1 MDCTNYTTETRKGQH
16 LSLEERVV
24 IQTRLKDGWNTN
36 MIAKELGRS
45 YNCIKTEI
53 KRGMTSLY
61 NGKVMRYKAR
71 TGQMVY
77 ELNRRNC
84 VKSISIMNCMSFIRY
99 VEQKFEEE
107 HWSLDAC
114 VGAALESGEFRR
126 DEIVCTKTLYNYV
139 DAGLMKIKNID
150 LPEKVSR
157 KQKRKRIRE
166 NKRKLGDSIEERP
179 KSVDSREEFGHWEF
193 DSVIGKNGEDEPA
206 VVTMVERKTRKCIW
220 LRVCNHTA
228 DALMEAVKTT
238 FEPYK
243 SCIDQIFKTITADNG
258 SEFVKLNEL
267 KNEVGGV
274 YFTHPYSSFEK
285 GTNECHNKMLR
296 RFIPKGRSI
305 AGYSQEDIDYFA
317 DIINGLPR
325 KILGYKTPDEL
336 FDRELD
342 LIYADFGTA

>member
-16 LSLEERVV
+16 LTLEERYF
-24 IQTRLKDGWNTN
+24 IQFKLKEGWNIN

-45 YNCIKTEI
+45 YNCIKNEI

-71 TGQMVY
+71 VGQAVY
-77 ELNRRNC
+77 ELNRRKC
-84 VKSISIMNCMSFIRY
+84 VKAISIMNVMRFIRY

-114 VGAALESGEFRR
+114 VGKALESGEFSRE
-126 DEIVCTKTLYNYV
+126 EIVCTKTLYNYV
-139 DAGLMKIKNID
+139 DSGLMKIKNID

-157 KQKRKRIRE
+157 KNKHKRVRE

-179 KSVDSREEFGHWEF
+179 DSVDSREEFGHWEF
-193 DSVIGKNGEDEPA
+193 DSVIGKSGEDEPA
-206 VVTMVERKTRKCIW
+206 VVTMVERKTRKCLW
-220 LRVCNHTA
+220 LKVYNHTA
-228 DALMEAVKTT
+228 DALMEAVKTA

-267 KNEVGGV
+267 KSEVGGV

-305 AGYSQEDIDYFA
+305 VGYSQEDIDYFA

-336 FDRELD
+336 FDQELD
-342 LIYADFGTA
+342 LIYSTEGAA